1 MTWES
6 ALNQAESFSDSSF
19 IVSIPEDALILE
31 KMVEVADT
39 GSEMELQRYEN
50 NRD

>member
-19 IVSIPEDALILE
+19 IISNDKLNIAENAKKREEMKTICIS
-31 KMVEVADT
+31 VA
-39 GSEMELQRYEN
+39 EL
-50 NRD
+50 

>member
-19 IVSIPEDALILE
+19 IISNDKLNIAENAKSE
-31 KMVEVADT
+31 KK
-39 GSEMELQRYEN
+39 
-50 NRD
+50 